1 MTADQEKTTAAGP
14 AIAFGPLLTVFTAAI
29 FLSAALLFAVQ
40 PMFTKMV
47 LPQLGGSPAVW
58 SVAIVFFQA
67 ALLLGY
73 AYAHLLTRYA
83 PARLSPFIHVA
94 VMVAA
99 AFTLPLAI
107 AASWG
112 RPPTQGEALWLLG
125 LFAVSIGLPFFA
137 LSANAPLLQAWFAR
151 SDHPRAKDPYFLYA
165 ASNIGSILALLSYP
179 FVVEPFT
186 RLGQQTGTWSI
197 GFLALIVLIGACG
210 VLSWRSGG
218 ATRDIEVA
226 EDAGA
231 RPTVRDAATWMAL
244 AAVPSAL
251 LIAVTAHL
259 STDIAPSPFLW
270 VIPLALYLL
279 TFVIV
284 FAQKPILPHRVMVL
298 IQPALLVALVYT
310 IVYSIHDYLPLVLL
324 LHVVTF
330 FVTAMVCH
338 GELAR
343 RRPAAGH
350 LTAFYMWMSAGGV
363 IGGVAAALVAPY
375 LFSWVAEYPI
385 LIVLAILCR
394 PGLTSTDRQQT
405 LAIAAIFIV
414 AAAIIVVPAVGFEY
428 GLTDSQ
434 FYWTLG
440 VLLALALATSSF
452 YIKPNLQIVQWSYP
466 LAFAALIVLTFMVW
480 RFYEVDLDRVRSFF
494 GVHKIVDRGDG
505 IRVLQHGTTIHGAEQ
520 LSDIEAGAGVR
531 PLPLTYFHANAATV
545 QTIGA
550 ARARTGGPVSVAI
563 VGLGAG
569 TLACYAEPGD
579 DWTYYE
585 IDPAVVDIARDPNR
599 FTFLAACAPDMPI
612 VLGDARLT
620 LAGAPDASYDVILL
634 DAFASD
640 TMPVH
645 LMTKE
650 AMALY
655 LRKLKPDGI
664 VALHVSSRYMELVSV
679 VAGIAHANGLV
690 ARLNPPEEAD
700 PEAHQYTSAV
710 VATARKDEDFGILV
724 SNGHWIAVHPDP
736 RQWVWTD
743 DYSNVIGAMIRH
755 LLLRGL

>member
-1 MTADQEKTTAAGP
+1 MTVEQQNNARPANALGP
-14 AIAFGPLLTVFTAAI
+14 MLAVFGAAI

-47 LPQLGGSPAVW
+47 LPQLGGSPSVW

-67 ALLLGY
+67 VLLAGY
-73 AYAHLLTRYA
+73 AYAHVLTRHA
-83 PARLSPFIHVA
+83 PTKVSVLVHVA
-94 VMVAA
+94 VMLAA
-99 AFTLPLAI
+99 TFVLPLTI
-107 AASWG
+107 AAGWG
-112 RPPTQGEALWLLG
+112 RPPAENEALWLLG

-151 SDHPRAKDPYFLYA
+151 SEHPRARDPYFLYA

-179 FVVEPFT
+179 FVIEPMT
-186 RLGQQTGTWSI
+186 RLGQQTRAWSI
-197 GFLALIVLIGACG
+197 AFCALIVLIGACG
-210 VLSWRSGG
+210 VLSWRAGG
-218 ATRDIEVA
+218 AARDAAVTEQ
-226 EDAGA
+226 AGA
-231 RPTVRDAATWMAL
+231 RPSGRDATIWMAL

-270 VIPLALYLL
+270 VIPLALYLS

-284 FAQKPILPHRVMVL
+284 FQQRPVLPHHGMILV
-298 IQPALLVALVYT
+298 QPALLVALVAT
-310 IVYSIHDYLPLVLL
+310 VVYSVHDYLPLVMV

-363 IGGVAAALVAPY
+363 LGGGAAALVAPHV
-375 LFSWVAEYPI
+375 FSWVAEYPI

-394 PGLTSTDRQQT
+394 PGLT
-405 LAIAAIFIV
+405 LADGRETMLVLGAFIV
-414 AAAIIVVPAVGFEY
+414 AAAIIVVPAVAFEHT
-428 GLTDSQ
+428 LDSKS
-434 FYWTLG
+434 FYWSLG
-440 VLLALALATSSF
+440 VLLALALAASQLRS
-452 YIKPNLQIVQWSYP
+452 P
-466 LAFAALIVLTFMVW
+466 LAFAALMVLAFLVF
-480 RFYEVDLDRVRSFF
+480 RCYETELERVRSFF

-505 IRVLQHGTTIHGAEQ
+505 YRVLQHGTTIHGAERWV
-520 LSDIEAGAGVR
+520 DIEAGPVVR
-531 PLPLTYFHANAATV
+531 PLPLAYFHANSATV
-545 QTIGA
+545 QTIA
-550 ARARTGGPVSVAI
+550 ATRARAGGPIRVAV
-563 VGLGAG
+563 VGLGTG
-569 TLACYAEPGD
+569 TLACWSEPGD

-585 IDPAVVDIARDPNR
+585 IDPVVVRIARDSTR
-599 FTFLAACAPDMPI
+599 FTFLSACAPDIPI
-612 VLGDARLT
+612 VQGDARLT
-620 LAGAPDASYDVILL
+620 LGDAPEGHYDVIML

-645 LMTKE
+645 LITKE

-655 LRKLKPDGI
+655 LRKLKPDGM
-664 VALHVSSRYMELVSV
+664 VAMHVSSRYMELVSV
-679 VAGIAHANGLV
+679 VAGIAQANGLL
-690 ARLNPPEEAD
+690 ARINPPED
-700 PEAHQYTSAV
+700 VDYTAYQFATVV
-710 VATARKDEDFGILV
+710 VAAARKDADFGTLASEGNWTSV
-724 SNGHWIAVHPDP
+724 RADP

-755 LLLRGL
+755 MRQ

>member
-1 MTADQEKTTAAGP
+1 MTADEQKTTTAGP
-14 AIAFGPLLTVFTAAI
+14 AIAFGPLLAAFTAAI

-47 LPQLGGSPAVW
+47 LPQLGGSPSVW

-83 PARLSPFIHVA
+83 PARIAPFVHVA
-94 VMVAA
+94 VMAA
-99 AFTLPLAI
+99 AALTLPLAI

-112 RPPTQGEALWLLG
+112 RPPSQGEAMWLIG

-165 ASNIGSILALLSYP
+165 VSNVGSILALLSYP

-186 RLGQQTGTWSI
+186 RLGQQSGAWSI
-197 GFLALIVLIGACG
+197 GFLLLIVLIGGCG
-210 VLSWRSGG
+210 ALSWRSGG
-218 ATRDIEVA
+218 AARDTIVSE
-226 EDAGA
+226 EAGA
-231 RPTVRDAATWMAL
+231 RPAFRDAATWMAL
-244 AAVPSAL
+244 AAVPSGL

-279 TFVIV
+279 TFVIA
-284 FAQKPILPHRVMVL
+284 FQAKPILPHRVMVL
-298 IQPALLVALVYT
+298 IQPALLIALVAT
-310 IVYSIHDYLPLVLL
+310 IVYTVHDYLPLLML
-324 LHVVTF
+324 LHVAAF
-330 FVTAMVCH
+330 FVIALVCH

-363 IGGVAAALVAPY
+363 AGGIAAALVAPQV
-375 LFSWVAEYPI
+375 FSWVAEYPI

-394 PGLTSTDRQQT
+394 PGLNLADWRQT
-405 LAIAAIFIV
+405 LAVGAIFVV
-414 AAAIIVVPAVGFEY
+414 AAAIIVVPAVGFDV
-428 GLTDSQ
+428 GLTDAQ
-434 FYWTLG
+434 FYWGLG
-440 VLLALALATSSF
+440 VLLALALAASLL
-452 YIKPNLQIVQWSYP
+452 PNP
-466 LAFAALIVLTFMVW
+466 LAFAAIIVLVFMVW

-505 IRVLQHGTTIHGAEQ
+505 IRVLQHGTTIHGAER
-520 LSDIEAGAGVR
+520 LSDIEAGPGAR

-545 QTIGA
+545 QTIAA
-550 ARARTGGPVSVAI
+550 ARARTGGPIHVAI

-585 IDPAVVDIARDPNR
+585 IDPAVVDIARDPSR

-620 LAGAPDASYDVILL
+620 LSDAPDASYDVILL

-700 PEAHQYTSAV
+700 PEVHQYQSAV
-710 VATARKDEDFGILV
+710 VAAARKDEDFGTLV
-724 SNGHWIAVHPDP
+724 SNGNWLPIRPDP

-743 DYSNVIGAMIRH
+743 DYSNVIGAIIRH
-755 LLLRGL
+755 LRLRGL